1 VADKRD
7 RVPKRITHY
16 SVGAAIGGGG
26 MGVVY
31 RGKDRRDDSPV
42 AIKLLHPHLAE
53 DESFRERFEREA
65 HVGALMRSP
74 YVVRLLD
81 YGVAEERYFIIM
93 EFIEGQSLKEAI
105 ATAPLNAARALRIGA
120 QTARALEEAEVRGIV
135 HRDIKPDNILLG
147 PGDTVKVADFGI
159 AKQLSSGTLTM
170 PGAFV
175 GTLFYAAPEL
185 ALGRADNRSDVYS
198 LGATLFHSITGHPP
212 FRGDPLEVLRH
223 HAETELPVDELQS
236 IPETLREII
245 VKCLKKDPADRFQS
259 CTQLAGELEKAASR
273 LGQAASDAPTVVS
286 PEPTPEPTAEDL
298 TAATQVVPPAGG
310 PEKTSAAKVAAPA
323 RQETPPAGR
332 GRTRAA
338 PPPRQRGLPSWI
350 PAAAGGLIV
359 AVAAVTALLFLGS
372 LGGDDDG
379 GTSEPPATI
388 GRDGLRRMLLP
399 QVELGADYSAF
410 QLNPDV
416 SGYVASGFALGPSC
430 PAPSTTSTAT
440 TTTLSPPVESYDNQY
455 EFETS
460 LATESGTFI
469 LIEGVD
475 NFPDEDA
482 AAAALS
488 DFIADPASHISLGG
502 CPDNEIRQS
511 DDFNPAGIGRDAT
524 GIEQLIHQT
533 DGDTEREF
541 TVTAVG
547 FTRDTI
553 LGRVL
558 IAHFDSPEHRSSAA
572 EIAANMDARIGQIL
586 AEVAAT
592 PQPTPT
598 PATSGS
604 ASPSGSPSGSPTA
617 TGGTKTPALTAAPGQ
632 PPVVQSLGCSPAS
645 VNTGQTI
652 SCSPSI
658 SGAISS
664 RSWSAPGGSPGSGSG
679 GTFSTSYGS
688 SGSKT
693 ISLQACNSN
702 GCDSASQVI
711 FVAANVTAAPTA
723 PPTVAPSLPVV
734 NSLGCSPTTVETGQT
749 VTCSPSVS
757 GAVTVYAWDALGG
770 SPSTGSG
777 STFSTS
783 YSSAGTKFIGFAV
796 CNNAGC
802 PDGRAQSIEVIPPAT
817 GDFILYTEDVFPY
830 PGDTVEISIFIDTPA
845 IGIEEYSLDFVYDET
860 VLVAID
866 CISWSDGFC
875 DPEWDVNTV
884 AVDGFADESGN
895 FALATITFAVVGCC
909 YSDLFIDVLY
919 VTAGDGSDV
928 TDVLIVFD
936 GSVNVIIP

>member
-332 GRTRAA
+332 GRTWWPYRCCGRRCGA
-338 PPPRQRGLPSWI
+338 P
-350 PAAAGGLIV
+350 
-359 AVAAVTALLFLGS
+359 
-372 LGGDDDG
+372 
-379 GTSEPPATI
+379 
-388 GRDGLRRMLLP
+388 
-399 QVELGADYSAF
+399 
-410 QLNPDV
+410 
-416 SGYVASGFALGPSC
+416 
-430 PAPSTTSTAT
+430 
-440 TTTLSPPVESYDNQY
+440 LS
-455 EFETS
+455 
-460 LATESGTFI
+460 
-469 LIEGVD
+469 
-475 NFPDEDA
+475 
-482 AAAALS
+482 
-488 DFIADPASHISLGG
+488 
-502 CPDNEIRQS
+502 
-511 DDFNPAGIGRDAT
+511 
-524 GIEQLIHQT
+524 
-533 DGDTEREF
+533 
-541 TVTAVG
+541 
-547 FTRDTI
+547 
-553 LGRVL
+553 
-558 IAHFDSPEHRSSAA
+558 
-572 EIAANMDARIGQIL
+572 
-586 AEVAAT
+586 
-592 PQPTPT
+592 
-598 PATSGS
+598 
-604 ASPSGSPSGSPTA
+604 
-617 TGGTKTPALTAAPGQ
+617 GQ
-632 PPVVQSLGCSPAS
+632 PGW
-645 VNTGQTI
+645 
-652 SCSPSI
+652 
-658 SGAISS
+658 
-664 RSWSAPGGSPGSGSG
+664 R
-679 GTFSTSYGS
+679 
-688 SGSKT
+688 
-693 ISLQACNSN
+693 
-702 GCDSASQVI
+702 
-711 FVAANVTAAPTA
+711 
-723 PPTVAPSLPVV
+723 
-734 NSLGCSPTTVETGQT
+734 
-749 VTCSPSVS
+749 
-757 GAVTVYAWDALGG
+757 
-770 SPSTGSG
+770 
-777 STFSTS
+777 
-783 YSSAGTKFIGFAV
+783 
-796 CNNAGC
+796 
-802 PDGRAQSIEVIPPAT
+802 
-817 GDFILYTEDVFPY
+817 
-830 PGDTVEISIFIDTPA
+830 
-845 IGIEEYSLDFVYDET
+845 
-860 VLVAID
+860 
-866 CISWSDGFC
+866 
-875 DPEWDVNTV
+875 
-884 AVDGFADESGN
+884 
-895 FALATITFAVVGCC
+895 
-909 YSDLFIDVLY
+909 
-919 VTAGDGSDV
+919 
-928 TDVLIVFD
+928 
-936 GSVNVIIP
+936 